1 MRDRVL
7 YGAAVLAVAFIAF
20 AAGYFSGSDTTQRIV
35 HPEYKGGTAR
45 EWAMQNAKANAVVA
59 TQKKTIT
66 KLLRTSSKAI
76 TFTKRCVDGSAEGC

>member
-7 YGAAVLAVAFIAF
+7 YGAAVVAVAFIAF
-20 AAGYFSGSDTTQRIV
+20 ASGYLSGSDTTQRVV

-45 EWAMQNAKANAVVA
+45 EWARQNAKANAVVA

-66 KLLRTSSKAI
+66 KLLRTSSRAI
-76 TFTKRCVDGSAEGC
+76 SFTKRCVDGTADGC